1 MSTMLKR
8 NTLVLLMLGIIA
20 LGAIAAALPTGSD
33 AAATPA
39 ASPAAAMS
47 AEEAVEAVTT
57 EDGTL
62 RFDVA
67 EDATRFAFAPEPVHD
82 DGMPAY
88 GNAFVTQGYIYP
100 EGTLDGSNGVLADGS
115 PEFPDQVLGEWTCR
129 GWFIGDGAHT
139 TTGPWVITT
148 QVYNFG
154 SEAGAAILV
163 TEGSEIADLNVPIA
177 RAISSGTGPYTGASG
192 AGAQTLLGFNAT
204 EGVDI
209 RFEFSMQ
216 ES

>member
-67 EDATRFAFAPEPVHD
+67 EDATRFVFAPEPVHD

-177 RAISSGTGPYTGASG
+177 RAISGGTGPYTGASG

-209 RFEFSMQ
+209 RFELSMQ

>member
-67 EDATRFAFAPEPVHD
+67 EDATRFVFAPEPVHD

-177 RAISSGTGPYTGASG
+177 RAISGGTGPYTGASG